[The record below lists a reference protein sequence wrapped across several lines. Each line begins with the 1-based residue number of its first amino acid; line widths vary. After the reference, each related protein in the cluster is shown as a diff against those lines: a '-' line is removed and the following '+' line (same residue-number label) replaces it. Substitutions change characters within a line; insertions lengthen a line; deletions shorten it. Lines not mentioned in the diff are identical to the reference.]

1 MREIKFRA
9 WDKNSM
15 MFFNLMWGNSGLGR
29 GWIGMLPLGE
39 ELQRGLYDNRIQID
53 PYDCDIMQYIGLKD
67 KNGTDIYEGDVVKVK
82 IEMTGMRILGK
93 VVFQEAMFCCTSL
106 ILPND
111 SIPLYGADEIEV
123 IGNIYQNPELLG

>member
-1 MREIKFRA
+1 MHEIKFRGLVSSENRKHECVFNT
-9 WDKNSM
+9 WIYGSLHHFYDD
-15 MFFNLMWGNSGLGR
+15 FFIYYNGE
-29 GWIGMLPLGE
+29 WIRVYTDSVGE
-39 ELQRGLYDNRIQID
+39 HTS
-53 PYDCDIMQYIGLKD
+53 LKD

-93 VVFQEAMFCCTSL
+93 VVFQEAMFCCITP

-123 IGNIYQNPELLG
+123 IGNIYQNPELLE